1 MGASGMITI
10 PYVFLLMLL
19 LSILIGLS
27 LILIGDTYIRKEY
40 KQIILM
46 IIVLVISLMLQNYF
60 EYRLATDWTN
70 RKWRTIVS
78 IYGYSV
84 RPVLIVL
91 FYYTILDRK
100 KMLLSWI
107 LVCVNAVI
115 YLTSLFSPIVFSIS
129 QKNHFMRGP
138 LGYTCHIIT
147 FLLLANLLLLTIKK
161 TVFTDKLGAWIPFF
175 NTLLIILA
183 VILDSVGNRLY
194 PISLLT
200 VAVSVACI
208 LYYSWLH
215 LLFVREHEH
224 DLEAQHRIQIMI
236 SQIQPH
242 FLYNTLSTIR
252 ALCRKDPEM
261 AAEITEKFGS
271 YLRQN
276 LDSLSLTGLIP
287 FQKELEHTMTY
298 TDIEMVRFENIDVEY
313 DIRETEFSVPP
324 LCLQPIVENSIRH
337 GVRIREQGRIRVST
351 DRKEGYYEIRV
362 EDNGVGFDVSHMK
375 EADESHIGIRNV
387 RERIES
393 MCKGQLIIESRKDE
407 GTTVRILI
415 PTEDK
420 R

>member
-1 MGASGMITI
+1 
-10 PYVFLLMLL
+10 
-19 LSILIGLS
+19 
-27 LILIGDTYIRKEY
+27 
-40 KQIILM
+40 
-46 IIVLVISLMLQNYF
+46 
-60 EYRLATDWTN
+60 
-70 RKWRTIVS
+70 
-78 IYGYSV
+78 
-84 RPVLIVL
+84 
-91 FYYTILDRK
+91 
-100 KMLLSWI
+100 
-107 LVCVNAVI
+107 
-115 YLTSLFSPIVFSIS
+115 
-129 QKNHFMRGP
+129 
-138 LGYTCHIIT
+138 
-147 FLLLANLLLLTIKK
+147 
-161 TVFTDKLGAWIPFF
+161 
-175 NTLLIILA
+175 
-183 VILDSVGNRLY
+183 
-194 PISLLT
+194 
-200 VAVSVACI
+200 
-208 LYYSWLH
+208 
-215 LLFVREHEH
+215 
-224 DLEAQHRIQIMI
+224 
-236 SQIQPH
+236 
-242 FLYNTLSTIR
+242 
-252 ALCRKDPEM
+252 M

>member
-27 LILIGDTYIRKEY
+27 LILMGDTYIRKEY

-60 EYRLATDWTN
+60 DYRLATDWTS
-70 RKWRTIVS
+70 RTWRTIVS

-115 YLTSLFSPIVFSIS
+115 YLTALFSPIVFSIS
-129 QKNHFMRGP
+129 EKNHFMRGP

-147 FLLLANLLLLTIKK
+147 FLLLANLFLLTIKK
-161 TVFTDKLGAWIPFF
+161 TLHKDKLGAWIPLF
-175 NTLLIILA
+175 NTLVIILA
-183 VILDSVGNRLY
+183 VILDSMGNGLS
-194 PISLLT
+194 PITLLT
-200 VAVSVACI
+200 GAVVVACI
-208 LYYSWLH
+208 LYYCWLH

-276 LDSLSLTGLIP
+276 LDSLSLTGMIP

-313 DIRETEFSVPP
+313 DIRETDFSVPP
-324 LCLQPIVENSIRH
+324 LCLQPIVENAIRH

-351 DRKEGYYEIRV
+351 DQKEGYYEIRV